1 MDNGS
6 ERMRILRFMGCPINQ
21 FASLERFH
29 LRQAQEL
36 NRRGHYMEVAWD
48 GVRNPEAAEAARAF
62 APDVK
67 IHFDLPDPTVPRA
80 PGRRIAY
87 FFKAKRLV
95 QDGGFDIVH
104 AYFDPSARI
113 LNNLRPFWGK
123 ARLIRTR
130 GTVVRSTARN
140 AAVAFAKD
148 WYWRFNTRNT
158 DAIICVSTPVLE
170 SLVERGIP
178 REKLV
183 VVHNVTDTEY
193 FRRTVERPCGREW
206 LGLTFVG
213 RHHEVKRIPT
223 LIEGMKILRDQHGVR
238 DVVLTL
244 VGDGPLIEEHRRMVR
259 EHGLEDIVRVLGQR
273 SDVVRILNEE
283 CDAYVTAS
291 RLEGLPCALLEA
303 MATELPVIVSDIPEH
318 LEVVEDGVNG
328 FCFRL
333 DDPEDFAQKV
343 LQLRA
348 LPDRRQEI
356 GRRNREKI
364 VEHFSVESWIEKELA
379 VYERVM
385 AGEFDRRRR

>member
-1 MDNGS
+1 
-6 ERMRILRFMGCPINQ
+6 MRILRFMGCPINQ

-67 IHFDLPDPTVPRA
+67 IHFDLPDPTPERA
-80 PGRRIAY
+80 PMLRVRY
-87 FFKAKRLV
+87 FLRVLPLIR
-95 QDGGFDIVH
+95 QGQFDIVH
-104 AYFDPSARI
+104 LYFDPSARI
-113 LNNLRPFWGK
+113 INNMRPLLGK
-123 ARLIRTR
+123 TKIVRTI
-130 GTVVRSTARN
+130 GTVPDPRTNRPLLLKLKA
-140 AAVAFAKD
+140 
-148 WYWRFNTRNT
+148 WYWRFNLRNVN
-158 DAIICVSTPVLE
+158 AIICVSKPVLE
-170 SLVERGIP
+170 ALAERGIP
-178 REKLV
+178 RTKMA
-183 VVHNVTDTEY
+183 VVHNVTDIEH

-283 CDAYVTAS
+283 SDVYVTAS

-328 FCFRL
+328 FTFRL
-333 DDPEDFAQKV
+333 NDPGDFAQKV
-343 LQLRA
+343 LQLRS
-348 LPDRRQEI
+348 LPDRGREI